1 MRFYMKYLFL
11 LLCFTF
17 GCSNK
22 SKLDVVAQDSYIT
35 KKLLPLV
42 LNQSSKVSAT
52 ILIRKSINL
61 KRKIMETSDRHE
73 IESLLINLSKTRLCI
88 LNLFLESKENGDLTK
103 KFFTAESPAKSF
115 LDLDKNSFYPNESS
129 SKIKFYT
136 HVLEVFPD
144 YSELNDVSILQSD
157 LSKLNCS
164 GLILE

>member
-1 MRFYMKYLFL
+1 MKYLCL
-11 LLCFTF
+11 LLFFAF
-17 GCSNK
+17 GCTNT
-22 SKLDVVAQDSYIT
+22 SKVDVVEQDSYIT

-42 LNQSSKVSAT
+42 QNQSSKVSAT

-61 KRKIMETSDRHE
+61 KRKITSTSNKNE
-73 IESLLINLSKTRLCI
+73 MESLLITLSKTRLCI

-103 KFFTAESPAKSF
+103 KFFTAESPAKNF
-115 LDLDKNSFYPNESS
+115 LDLDKNSFYPNEST

-136 HVLEVFPD
+136 HVLEVFPE

-164 GLILE
+164 GLTLE